1 MTKLTLMGSLTIKFN
16 KRKINDN
23 DLKSTRLT
31 RAVTD
36 KVKA

>member
-1 MTKLTLMGSLTIKFN
+1 MGSFMMKFN

-23 DLKSTRLT
+23 DLKFTRLT
-31 RAVTD
+31 QAVTD